1 MNLTEQLADELARE
15 ALEIVAKSGDDRIIS
30 EISQLMGA
38 SSQSL
43 QENFMT
49 MVRVR
54 RAETLTRKLL
64 ADARTQLGT

>member
-1 MNLTEQLADELARE
+1 MDITEQLADELARE
-15 ALEIVAKSGDDRIIS
+15 ALDIVEKSGDDRIIS

-64 ADARTQLGT
+64 AQARNSIAP